1 MTQNDIR
8 LAVIAANDTLATNN
22 PKGLTEA
29 LRKAGHYGDSRYDI
43 LGHDALTKMLME
55 VYVDSPQQWGKIM
68 RSVPFDYQ
76 RTDSSTNP
84 ETKSLFMNIS
94 KAIDPA
100 SASEKI
106 TLPAWFDTALGL
118 IIGSTTTT
126 NTGPTTSSDIKSK
139 ISPWVYVVYAV
150 LALSILGIVIIT
162 LKQKSI

>member
-29 LRKAGHYGDSRYDI
+29 LRRAGHYGDSRYDI

-100 SASEKI
+100 SASAKI

-126 NTGPTTSSDIKSK
+126 HGGG
-139 ISPWVYVVYAV
+139 SPAVQKTPVWAYVG
-150 LALSILGIVIIT
+150 LSIIGIVILVIVYLALRT
-162 LKQKSI
+162 KNI